1 MGQAVKYAAL
11 GVAIASI
18 LALIAGVINMI
29 APSEIVSG
37 FGSAITN
44 VIGAVGDFFRNVRG
58 ALNYVMGT
66 HWVFTIAIAFW
77 VAVPVARIA
86 YRVVIAVTRFLN
98 Q

>member
-11 GVAIASI
+11 GVAIAAI
-18 LALIAGVINMI
+18 LASIAAVINLI
-29 APSEIVSG
+29 SPSEIVQG
-37 FGSAITN
+37 FGNAVTN
-44 VIGAVGDFFRNVRG
+44 VISAVGDFFRNVRG

-77 VAVPVARIA
+77 VAVPLARIA
-86 YRVVIAVTRFLN
+86 YRIFIAVTRFLN